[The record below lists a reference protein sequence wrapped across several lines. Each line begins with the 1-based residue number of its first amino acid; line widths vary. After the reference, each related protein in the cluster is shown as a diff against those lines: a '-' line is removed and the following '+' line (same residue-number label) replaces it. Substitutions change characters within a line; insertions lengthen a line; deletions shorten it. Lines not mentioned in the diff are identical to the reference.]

1 MELFNADIYTSTS
14 AAALGFG
21 FLTIPYNPRF
31 KDWLPVVMRFR
42 FLAPLAVLF
51 GSSYLI
57 LIVVMWW
64 PVYMFPDGSTMKV
77 AFWVAPLAGSGV
89 LIAGA
94 LYYLAY
100 AALLPALGFGVAVSI
115 DEYSDGKLVVTFKV
129 SSIRFEPDRS
139 ACVLNLPL
147 LACDLYEGYEIHKFL
162 EREVVWIF
170 VGVWV
175 YGWRTTFDRNE

>member
-1 MELFNADIYTSTS
+1 MYNADIYIPTS

-21 FLTIPYNPRF
+21 FLTIPYNPKF
-31 KDWLPVVMRFR
+31 KDWVPEVMRFR

-64 PVYMFPDGSTMKV
+64 PINVFPDGSAMKA

-89 LIAGA
+89 LIAGV

-100 AALLPALGFGVAVSI
+100 AALLPALGFGIAVSL
-115 DEYSDGKLVVTFKV
+115 DEYSDGSLVVTFKV
-129 SSIRFEPDRS
+129 SSI
-139 ACVLNLPL
+139 
-147 LACDLYEGYEIHKFL
+147 KFKP
-162 EREVVWIF
+162 V
-170 VGVWV
+170 
-175 YGWRTTFDRNE
+175 